1 MRQRQRG
8 FSGVENA
15 PTCMGG
21 LGLPSTPAVPS
32 TPRPATASS
41 PAAKARGLGELH
53 TQPPPIQLLAVELFD
68 RRLGLFG
75 RRHLDEAETAR
86 APGLP
91 VHYDCRRLNCTGLGE
106 DVAEPL
112 VRRRKRQASDGELL
126 CHDPPSDEGLPRLKT
141 LPGTR
146 KTAPETG
153 LVREG
158 VRVEPTP
165 RPDCTSVAHLARAD
179 ALSSSWSSQRGHH
192 DGWVAQLN
200 WSLHGERVRSG
211 SIGRCDDFRWMVR
224 EILGGP
230 RDRPGHGE
238 YTRVRS
244 RRGYCPP

>member
-32 TPRPATASS
+32 TSRPATASS
-41 PAAKARGLGELH
+41 AAAKARRLGELH

-75 RRHLDEAETAR
+75 RRHLDEAEATR

-91 VHYDCRRLNCTGLGE
+91 VHYDRRRLDCTGLGE

-112 VRRRKRQASDGELL
+112 VRRRKGQASDEELL
-126 CHDPPSDEGLPRLKT
+126 CHDPPLTGSPAVEDTPWYAEDC
-141 LPGTR
+141 TR
-146 KTAPETG
+146 DG

-158 VRVEPTP
+158 F
-165 RPDCTSVAHLARAD
+165 
-179 ALSSSWSSQRGHH
+179 ALN
-192 DGWVAQLN
+192 L
-200 WSLHGERVRSG
+200 
-211 SIGRCDDFRWMVR
+211 
-224 EILGGP
+224 
-230 RDRPGHGE
+230 
-238 YTRVRS
+238 
-244 RRGYCPP
+244 RRGQTVLV